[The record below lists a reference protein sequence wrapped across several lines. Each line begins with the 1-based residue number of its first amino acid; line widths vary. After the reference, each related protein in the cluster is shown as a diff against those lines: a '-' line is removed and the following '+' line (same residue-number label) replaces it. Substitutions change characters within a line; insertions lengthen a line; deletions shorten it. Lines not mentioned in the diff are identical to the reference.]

1 MAKTTQQRSAEA
13 AARRRKKCIE
23 DLRLPAPPGT
33 RQQMADLMQWHGLS
47 TMAEAMSLLIL
58 NAHALGPEQSA
69 PLLAVPRHKITITQ
83 SVAQRLHAAGALAAS
98 HMDASEQH

>member
-1 MAKTTQQRSAEA
+1 MAKTTQQRSAAA
-13 AARRRKKCIE
+13 AARRRQKHIE

-33 RQQMADLMQWHGLS
+33 RQQLTELMQWHGLS

-69 PLLAVPRHKITITQ
+69 PLLAVPRHTITISA
-83 SVAQRLHAAGALAAS
+83 SVAQRLHAAGAQAAARL
-98 HMDASEQH
+98 DAGEQ

>member
-1 MAKTTQQRSAEA
+1 MAKTTQQRSADA
-13 AARRRKKCIE
+13 AARRRQKHID

-33 RQQMADLMQWHGLS
+33 RQQLTELMQWHGLS

-58 NAHALGPEQSA
+58 NAHAIGPEQSA

-83 SVAQRLHAAGALAAS
+83 SVAHQLYQQGAEQAGRL
-98 HMDASEQH
+98 DRQEQ

>member
-13 AARRRKKCIE
+13 AARRRQKCIE

-33 RQQMADLMQWHGLS
+33 RQQLADLMQWHGLS

-58 NAHALGPEQSA
+58 NVHAMGPEQSA
-69 PLLAVPRHKITITQ
+69 PLLAVPRHALGDGYF
-83 SVAQRLHAAGALAAS
+83 VARRLHAAGALAAS
-98 HMDASEQH
+98 QMDASEQ

>member
-13 AARRRKKCIE
+13 AARRRKKSIE

-33 RQQMADLMQWHGLS
+33 RQQLADLMQWHGLS

-69 PLLAVPRHKITITQ
+69 PLLAVPRHEIIVTP
-83 SVAQRLHAAGALAAS
+83 SVAHRIQEAGARQAGLLDQA
-98 HMDASEQH
+98 DQ

>member
-13 AARRRKKCIE
+13 AARRRQKSIE

-33 RQQMADLMQWHGLS
+33 RQQLADLMQWHGLS

-83 SVAQRLHAAGALAAS
+83 SVAHQLYQQGAEQAGRL
-98 HMDASEQH
+98 DRQEQ